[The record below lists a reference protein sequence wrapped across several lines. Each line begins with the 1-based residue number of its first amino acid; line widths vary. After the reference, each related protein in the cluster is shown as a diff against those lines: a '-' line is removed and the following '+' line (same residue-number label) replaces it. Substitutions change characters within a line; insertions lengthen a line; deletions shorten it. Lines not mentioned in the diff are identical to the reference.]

1 MANVY
6 IGFLILIV
14 FYILYLLQKKRH
26 VNIENVMK
34 LYRTDLFGIN
44 KLKSIMTLLC
54 VFIIIIIIL
63 NT

>member
-63 NT
+63 KK